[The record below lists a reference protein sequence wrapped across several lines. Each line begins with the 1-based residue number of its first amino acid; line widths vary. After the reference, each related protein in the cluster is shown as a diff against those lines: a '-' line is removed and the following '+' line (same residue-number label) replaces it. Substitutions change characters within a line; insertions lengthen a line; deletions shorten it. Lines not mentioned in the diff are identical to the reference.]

1 MDEYCK
7 LLLDDGCEWPHDLK
21 ATFSGA
27 DVFIFATSTR
37 NNICCRL
44 HEYWPN
50 TCICINVWEILSCL
64 LFPHTFVFSYVFSQF
79 TTVVKPQ
86 PGKVPTCFRLATW
99 CWNSTHSK
107 LNRGKLRKK
116 PQGYNTTIMVYITLS
131 SLTINSWARGSNH
144 KSSNLCFSCVK
155 SYRKLWLSN
164 LLGN

>member
-1 MDEYCK
+1 MYSFSQHQRGTISAADFRN
-7 LLLDDGCEWPHDLK
+7 LDQ
-21 ATFSGA
+21 
-27 DVFIFATSTR
+27 
-37 NNICCRL
+37 
-44 HEYWPN
+44 
-50 TCICINVWEILSCL
+50 INVSVSVSMCEKLCL
-64 LFPHTFVFSYVFSQF
+64 VCYFHIFSYVFSQF

-86 PGKVPTCFRLATW
+86 LGKVPTCFRLATW

-144 KSSNLCFSCVK
+144 KSLNLCFSCVK

-164 LLGN
+164 LLSN